1 MMSMRIVGQHPIT
14 ETILGTVI
22 AALTMA
28 SIGLGFLAG
37 LADLRRYLKM
47 KRL

>member
-1 MMSMRIVGQHPIT
+1 MSMRIVGQHPIT
-14 ETILGTVI
+14 ETVLGIAIAVLTV
-22 AALTMA
+22 A

-37 LADLRRYLKM
+37 LSDLRRYLRI

>member
-1 MMSMRIVGQHPIT
+1 MRYVGQHPIT
-14 ETILGTVI
+14 ETILGVAIAILTV
-22 AALTMA
+22 A

-37 LADLRRYLKM
+37 FSDVRRYLHM